1 MSNNAYTH
9 WITTISMVLGAG
21 AIALL
26 PGSISYADDNRE
38 DSLTPRP
45 IPGGVRPG
53 DAACLITPVADGD
66 EVAQIW
72 SDRPFFL
79 WKNYPRGA
87 VRTVEV
93 QSRYQESTFSSYLLF
108 RVTVNGETQVSY
120 VGTPLERGQD
130 YEWVAYSNTVSAPQ
144 IIPFQMMPEDE
155 YEQVAIE
162 LEAAEQEWRTAGL
175 SPEEQ
180 VLERI
185 TFFAERGLWSDA
197 MRVAFTVANPSGA
210 VLDYQALVMSLACS
224 SE

>member
-1 MSNNAYTH
+1 M
-9 WITTISMVLGAG
+9 IQTTYIQWLTTVGLTVGTG
-21 AIALL
+21 AIALFPL
-26 PGSISYADDNRE
+26 PGIADD
-38 DSLTPRP
+38 TPTPPPQPGITRP
-45 IPGGVRPG
+45 S
-53 DAACLITPVADGD
+53 DAACLITPVADGV
-66 EVAQIW
+66 EVAQVW

-87 VRTVEV
+87 VRSVEV
-93 QSRYQESTFSSYLLF
+93 QSRYGESTFSSYSLF

-130 YEWVAYSNTVSAPQ
+130 YEWVAYSNTMSAPQ

-180 VLERI
+180 VFERI

-197 MRVAFTVANPSGA
+197 MREAFTVANPSGA
-210 VLDYQALVMSLACS
+210 VLDYQALVMSSACAGES
-224 SE
+224 I